1 MTFGLSLQYLAFASY
16 VVALVL
22 YALAIY
28 KDSKKL
34 RFYASLGVMLGFVFV
49 VGAVA
54 LLEIALVTDDIRNI
68 YVANYAGANMP
79 LIYKI
84 TALWGGQSGSL
95 LFWLFLIA
103 IFAVV
108 ELASIDR
115 YDVKFGSYIMIAIIA
130 NILFFNMM
138 VIEYN
143 PFELLDEQVA
153 PMLIQGVGLNP
164 LLQNVGMIYH
174 PPLLYIGYTVMLI
187 PFSYAFAALIT
198 RRLDA
203 FWIDSVRSW
212 VLFAWTALTAGII
225 LGGQWAYVELGWG
238 GYWAWDPVENA
249 SVFPWFAMTAYLH
262 MVLVYKS
269 TRKFAIFAFATAMGV
284 HILSIFGTYLT
295 RSGVVASVHSFSPSN
310 IGTLFL
316 VYMGV
321 LTLVGVALIAY
332 NRNALSFTDK
342 VNYQS
347 KVSLMVYG
355 VVLLFALNFAIIFG
369 TMSPV
374 ITGWFGDQRAPALSY
389 FNNVSIPIFLVLL
402 LLMGLASLVTTF
414 RRYGKKF
421 LYAALIGSALSIVVF
436 MGMGYREVIP
446 TALLFV
452 SFMALYGS
460 VAALYYY
467 LRSGVKFVRGG
478 ALYGGQIVH
487 FGMGIIAIGII
498 TTSFYAKEYDI
509 VIDADVVS
517 TIEDTG
523 YSIEPNGVRYFIG
536 SNYEEAALDL
546 SVYKDGKYLTN
557 LLPGI
562 RLYPPDDQQIFREV
576 AIHTHGLSEFYVAF
590 ITIVEEVQYR
600 VLVIIQP
607 LILLLWV
614 GSGII
619 MLGGTWLWVV
629 SMTNNAVRYSRSR
642 QALEKAN
649 SKNANG
655 DVDGKA

>member
-1 MTFGLSLQYLAFASY
+1 MPLGLLLQYMAFASY
-16 VVALVL
+16 ASALVF
-22 YALAIY
+22 YSLAIY
-28 KDSKKL
+28 KNSKRF
-34 RFYASLGVMLGFVFV
+34 RFYASLGVMLGFALI

-54 LLEIALVTDDIRNI
+54 LLEIALVTDDIRNV

-84 TALWGGQSGSL
+84 TALWGGQAGSL

-138 VIEYN
+138 VINYN
-143 PFELLDEQVA
+143 PFELLDAQVA

-164 LLQNVGMIYH
+164 LLQNIGMIYH

-212 VLFAWTALTAGII
+212 ILFAWTALTAGVI

-249 SVFPWFAMTAYLH
+249 SIFPWFAITAYLH

-269 TRKFAIFAFATAMGV
+269 TRKFAIFTFATAMGV

-321 LTLVGVALIAY
+321 LTLVGIALIIY
-332 NRNALSFTDK
+332 NRDSLSLTDK
-342 VNYQS
+342 INFQS
-347 KVSLMVYG
+347 KLSLIVYG

-374 ITGWFGDQRAPALSY
+374 ITGWFGEPRTPELSY
-389 FNNVSIPIFLVLL
+389 FNNVSMPLFMAIL
-402 LLMGLASLVTTF
+402 LLMSLATIITTF
-414 RRYGKKF
+414 RRYGKKL
-421 LYAALIGSALSIVVF
+421 LYLTVGLSAASLVVF
-436 MGMGYREVIP
+436 WVEGYRDVIP
-446 TALLFV
+446 TALFLV
-452 SFMALYGS
+452 SFMAMYSS
-460 VAALYYY
+460 VFVLFYYF
-467 LRSGVKFVRGG
+467 RSGVKFVRGG
-478 ALYGGQIVH
+478 ALYGAHVVH
-487 FGMGIIAIGII
+487 FGIGVIAVGIIA
-498 TTSFYAKEYDI
+498 TSFYSQEFDI
-509 VIDADVVS
+509 IIDGDAI
-517 TIEDTG
+517 TNIEGTEF
-523 YSIEPNGVRYFIG
+523 SIEPNAVRYFIG
-536 SNYEEAALDL
+536 PNYEEAALDV
-546 SVYKDGKYLTN
+546 SIYKNDKYLTN

-590 ITIVEEVQYR
+590 ITIVEQVQYR
-600 VLVIIQP
+600 VLIILQP
-607 LILLLWV
+607 LMVLLWV

-629 SMTNNAVRYSRSR
+629 SMVNNHVRYSRVRRS
-642 QALEKAN
+642 LESTETPSAKSN
-649 SKNANG
+649 E
-655 DVDGKA
+655 

>member
-1 MTFGLSLQYLAFASY
+1 MTLGLSLQYLAFASY
-16 VVALVL
+16 TFALAS

-28 KDSKKL
+28 KNSKKI
-34 RFYASLGVMLGFVFV
+34 RFYASLAVMLGFVFV
-49 VGAVA
+49 VGAVT
-54 LLEIALVTDDIRNI
+54 LLEIALVTDDIRNV

-84 TALWGGQSGSL
+84 TALWGGQAGSL

-108 ELASIDR
+108 ELASIER

-143 PFELLDEQVA
+143 PFELLDDQIA

-164 LLQNVGMIYH
+164 LLQNIGMIYH

-212 VLFAWTALTAGII
+212 ILFAWTALTAGVI

-249 SVFPWFAMTAYLH
+249 SIFPWFAITAYLH

-269 TRKFAIFAFATAMGV
+269 TRKFAIFTFATAMGV

-295 RSGVVASVHSFSPSN
+295 RSGIVTSVHSFAPSS

-316 VYMGV
+316 YYMGA
-321 LTLVGVALIAY
+321 LTLVSVALIVY
-332 NRNALSFTDK
+332 NRNSLSLVDK
-342 VNYQS
+342 INFQS
-347 KVSLMVYG
+347 KSSLIVYG

-369 TMSPV
+369 TIAPV
-374 ITGWFGDQRAPALSY
+374 ITGWFGEQRSPALEY
-389 FNNVSIPIFLVLL
+389 YNIVSIPLFMVIL
-402 LLMGLASLVTTF
+402 LLMSIASVMVTF
-414 RRYGKKF
+414 RRYGKKLLYLAIVASVLSLLVF
-421 LYAALIGSALSIVVF
+421 LV
-436 MGMGYREVIP
+436 MGYRSLIP
-446 TALLFV
+446 SALLFV
-452 SFMALYGS
+452 AFMTMYAS
-460 VAALYYY
+460 AFTLYYY
-467 LRSGVKFVRGG
+467 FRSKVKFIRAGS
-478 ALYGGQIVH
+478 LYGAQIVH
-487 FGMGIIAIGII
+487 FGIGVIAIGII
-498 TTSFYAKEYDI
+498 STSFYSQEFDI
-509 VIDADVVS
+509 IIDADAITNVG
-517 TIEDTG
+517 ETG
-523 YSIEPNGVRYFIG
+523 YSVEPNKVRYFVG
-536 SNYEEAALDL
+536 PNYEEAALDM
-546 SVYKDGKYLTN
+546 SIYKDGQYLTN

-562 RLYPPDDQQIFREV
+562 RMYPPDDQQIFREV
-576 AIHTHGLSEFYVAF
+576 AIYSHGLSEFYVAF
-590 ITIVEEVQYR
+590 ITIVEKVQYR
-600 VLVIIQP
+600 ILVIIQP
-607 LILLLWV
+607 LMALLWI

-619 MLGGTWLWVV
+619 MLGGLWLWIT
-629 SMTNNAVRYSRSR
+629 SMINNSIRYSRGKK
-642 QALEKAN
+642 ALKTSTKP
-649 SKNANG
+649 SK
-655 DVDGKA
+655 VS